1 MIRDTTGRQALA
13 SVNRRIES
21 KRRRRRIRQKLAR
34 FVARLD
40 AAKGGGIEGTRSQE
54 TVRSATQEPK
64 IARSARR

>member
-13 SVNRRIES
+13 SVNRRIEA

-40 AAKGGGIEGTRSQE
+40 AAKGGHNSER
-54 TVRSATQEPK
+54 
-64 IARSARR
+64 

>member
-34 FVARLD
+34 LVARLE
-40 AAKGGGIEGTRSQE
+40 AGGG
-54 TVRSATQEPK
+54 VRQTTQ
-64 IARSARR
+64 